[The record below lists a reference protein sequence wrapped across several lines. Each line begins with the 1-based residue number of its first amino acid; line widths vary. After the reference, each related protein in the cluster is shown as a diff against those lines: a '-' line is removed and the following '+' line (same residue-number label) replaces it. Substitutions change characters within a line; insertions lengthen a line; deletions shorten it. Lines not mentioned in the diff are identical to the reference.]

1 MVVHVGCVSCFS
13 NYNNLVHVLI
23 SLSSIVSTIGRKR
36 IPLRKEEV
44 EREKQNPAQ
53 ETQTVITVKSNKQRK
68 VK

>member
-1 MVVHVGCVSCFS
+1 M
-13 NYNNLVHVLI
+13 LI

-68 VK
+68 VKINEKVLFNSKGD

>member
-1 MVVHVGCVSCFS
+1 M
-13 NYNNLVHVLI
+13 LI

-68 VK
+68 VKINEKVLFNCKGD